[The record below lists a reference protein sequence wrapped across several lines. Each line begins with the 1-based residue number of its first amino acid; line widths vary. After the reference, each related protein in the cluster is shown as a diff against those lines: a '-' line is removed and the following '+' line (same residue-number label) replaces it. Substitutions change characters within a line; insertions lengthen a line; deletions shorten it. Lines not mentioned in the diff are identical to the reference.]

1 MDNNTDDNSN
11 INLVY
16 ISTGLNTGGAE
27 IVLFQLISKLPP
39 NYKINVI
46 SLSSIGEI
54 GERIRNSGIHVYAL
68 NLNSSFPNPFKL
80 LKLYRLLKSIKPDVV
95 NTWLYHANMLGGV
108 IARFAGIKNIIW
120 SIHHSD
126 VDSCN
131 TRYKTRYIIKITSYL
146 SYWIPSQILF
156 VSHKSM
162 NVHETIGY
170 NHKIFNIIPNGFDTS
185 QFYPVK
191 EAYAS
196 VRKELGLKNDVI
208 LVGLIARFDPIKNHK
223 GFLEAAYH
231 LIQMLPNVHFLLVG
245 KNIEWS
251 NKELLTWIED
261 FGLNDKVHLLG
272 LRNDIARL
280 TSALDIATLT
290 SWSEAFPTIVG
301 EAMACSVPC
310 VVTDVGDASYMVGS
324 SGKVIRIGDMKAF
337 AEACFHLLSLS
348 SLERKNIGFSARQR
362 VNEKFNLN
370 LIILEYDSLYKKSI
384 SAIKTKLHI

>member
-1 MDNNTDDNSN
+1 MNNITDKNSN

-27 IVLFQLISKLPP
+27 IVLLQLISKLPP
-39 NYKINVI
+39 NYRINVI

-54 GERIRNSGIHVYAL
+54 GERIRNLGIHVHAL
-68 NLNSSFPNPFKL
+68 NLNSTFPNPFKL
-80 LKLYRLLKSIKPDVV
+80 LKLFRLLKSMKPDIV
-95 NTWLYHANMLGGV
+95 NTWLYHANLLGGV
-108 IARFAGIKNIIW
+108 IARFVGIKNIIW

-126 VDSCN
+126 VTSGN
-131 TRYKTRYIIKITSYL
+131 TGYKTRLIIKISSYF

-156 VSHKSM
+156 VSQKSM
-162 NVHETIGY
+162 HVHKTVGY
-170 NHKIFNIIPNGFDTS
+170 NFKIFKLIPNGFDTS

-191 EAYAS
+191 EAYIS
-196 VRKELGLKNDVI
+196 VRKELGLENDDI

-231 LIQMLPNVHFLLVG
+231 LIKLLPNVHFLLVG
-245 KNIEWS
+245 KDIEYS
-251 NKELLTWIED
+251 NKELVCWIED
-261 FGLNDKVHLLG
+261 FGLSDRVHLLG
-272 LRNDIARL
+272 LRNDISRL

-290 SWSEAFPTIVG
+290 SWSEAFPAIVG

-324 SGKVIRIGDMKAF
+324 SGKVVRSGDMKAF
-337 AEACFHLLSLS
+337 AEACFQLLSLS
-348 SLERKNIGFSARQR
+348 KLERKTIGFSARKR

-370 LIILEYDSLYKKSI
+370 FIIFEYDSFYKNTIK
-384 SAIKTKLHI
+384 AI